1 MQGEI
6 VRTVLKST
14 IKSNSNQTI
23 GQENFVLNSIGL
35 YLIGERMKAITFI
48 HFDQEMF
55 RNDVIGSG
63 YVSGDPEKLLSVIFD
78 IFREFDENNDDDSH
92 VY

>member
-1 MQGEI
+1 M
-6 VRTVLKST
+6 
-14 IKSNSNQTI
+14 
-23 GQENFVLNSIGL
+23 NSIGL
-35 YLIGERMKAITFI
+35 DLIGERIKAIPFI

-55 RNDVIGSG
+55 RNNIIGSG
-63 YVSGDPEKLLSVIFD
+63 YVSGDPENLLSVIFD